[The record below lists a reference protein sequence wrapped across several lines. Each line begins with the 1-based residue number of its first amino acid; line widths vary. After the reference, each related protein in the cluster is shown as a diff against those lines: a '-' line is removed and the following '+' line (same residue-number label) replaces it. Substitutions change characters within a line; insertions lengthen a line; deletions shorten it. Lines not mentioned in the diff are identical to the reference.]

1 MFYTKLQT
9 FSQTEINNK
18 LADKKQ
24 VSITLTSSLTLSAI
38 TLTGSMIG
46 NKIIASYY
54 EPTTGG
60 TFMNFN
66 ISSTAVMA
74 LTATLIRLMQ
84 PVQIDQ
90 GCKIQNNLSLGSYSS
105 TNPNLWIETTSIQSG
120 SITTSN
126 NITAGVNIYATDG
139 LIKAKNL
146 EITTTSTFTG
156 NISAPNIYT
165 KTDVDGLL
173 AVKVSSADISTALAD
188 KQDKITLSSSL
199 TLSSITLT
207 GTMTCKQGRRTLC

>member
-1 MFYTKLQT
+1 MSPQ
-9 FSQTEINNK
+9 QGEHCIH
-18 LADKKQ
+18 
-24 VSITLTSSLTLSAI
+24 
-38 TLTGSMIG
+38 
-46 NKIIASYY
+46 
-54 EPTTGG
+54 
-60 TFMNFN
+60 FN

-90 GCKIQNNLSLGSYSS
+90 GCEMQNNLLLGSYSS
-105 TNPNLWIETTSIQSG
+105 NNPNLWIEATSIQSG

-126 NITAGVNIYATDG
+126 NITAGVNVYATDG

-165 KTDVDGLL
+165 KTDVDGL
-173 AVKVSSADISTALAD
+173 
-188 KQDKITLSSSL
+188 
-199 TLSSITLT
+199 
-207 GTMTCKQGRRTLC
+207 